1 MDSKE
6 CMFSEN
12 DLNKMDS
19 LRSIVKGEQ
28 IVPLT
33 VLNRCERF
41 CQERFSDFYDSPP
54 PSSDNNYELS
64 IQQKPIKVMTS

>member
-1 MDSKE
+1 
-6 CMFSEN
+6 MFSEN

-33 VLNRCERF
+33 VLARCERF
-41 CQERFSDFYDSPP
+41 CQERFTDFYDTEA
-54 PSSDNNYELS
+54 NYELS
-64 IQQKPIKVMTS
+64 IQQKPIKVNTNYT